1 METALAIGALAA
13 AGYLMITSEE
23 THPEP
28 RSDTLVN
35 YYVPGSTFED
45 ISSALKKGYRLIEV
59 HVYSDAQDQP
69 IVSLKP
75 NFDGITTRS
84 FESCCVDIVNDA
96 FPSKDP
102 LILSI
107 VLHTDKSFTAN
118 RVAYHLKTTVHKHF
132 VAGSVEDAPL
142 DSLANKIIIVS
153 GNEARGTDLEPLV
166 NLCWNDSHLRRLTYQ
181 QAVYPR
187 EPEELRLFTA
197 SHIVLVAPDQAFTKY
212 KVMDDVHA
220 AGCQWNVCPCPN
232 ARVGFI
238 PRG

>member
-1 METALAIGALAA
+1 METVLAIGALAT

-28 RSDTLVN
+28 RSDTLVD

-45 ISSALKKGYRLIEV
+45 ISTALKKGYRLIEV

-132 VAGSVEDAPL
+132 FAGSVEDAPL

-181 QAVYPR
+181 QAMYPR

-197 SHIVLVAPDQAFTKY
+197 SHIVLVAPDQAFAKF
-212 KVMDDVHA
+212 KVMDDIHA
-220 AGCQWNVCPCPN
+220 SGCQWNVCPCPSR
-232 ARVGFI
+232 RVGFI